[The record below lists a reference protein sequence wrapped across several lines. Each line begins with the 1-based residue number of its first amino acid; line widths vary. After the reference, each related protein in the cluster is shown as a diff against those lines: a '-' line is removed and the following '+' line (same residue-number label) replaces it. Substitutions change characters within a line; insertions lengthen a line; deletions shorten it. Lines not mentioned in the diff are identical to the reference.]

1 MKQKK
6 TDQKKERVFK
16 VTITETLKRTI
27 LVHEGE
33 LKEPTP
39 DDAAQTVSD
48 WWHQGQIILEADD
61 FTDVDFSAEE
71 VQEGGENGE

>member
-16 VTITETLKRTI
+16 VTITETRKRTI

-71 VQEGGENGE
+71 VREGGEDCE

>member
-1 MKQKK
+1 MKQNNPK
-6 TDQKKERVFK
+6 QKKERVFR

-61 FTDVDFSAEE
+61 FADVDFSAEE
-71 VQEGGENGE
+71 VQEGGGGCE